1 MSRGAA
7 QADSGSGPRPAG
19 VAVRRLFKAY
29 GAVQAVADLSFEI
42 APGEVFGL
50 LGPNGA
56 GKTTTVESIV
66 GLLAPDAGSIEIG
79 GVDVARDPRRAKQSL
94 GVALQTTGLQ
104 DAITPREAIEAFGA
118 FYDSPVAALPLLTR
132 FGIETKADVRF
143 GKLSGGQK
151 QRLALALALV
161 NDPRVIVLDEPTVGL
176 DPQMRREF
184 HEHILSLKAQG
195 LSVLIATHDM
205 DEAASLCDRIA
216 VIDGGVIVATG
227 TPADLI
233 AGSQAQARVTL
244 TGSRALNAAW
254 FKACP
259 ALRDLRCEGCDAS
272 FATADLTQAL
282 SQLTAALAAHKAQVV
297 RLSAGKGALEDVIL
311 EIVAAKAQR

>member
-1 MSRGAA
+1 MPRGVI
-7 QADSGSGPRPAG
+7 QDLDGPRPPG
-19 VAVRRLFKAY
+19 VAVRGLFKAY

-66 GLLAPDAGSIEIG
+66 GLLAPDAGLIEIG
-79 GVDVARDPRRAKQSL
+79 GVDMLREPHRAKQAL

-118 FYDSPVAALPLLTR
+118 FYERPVAVAPLLTR
-132 FGIETKADVRF
+132 FGLQEKADVRV

-184 HEHILSLKAQG
+184 HEHILAMKARG
-195 LSVLIATHDM
+195 LSVLITTHDM

-227 TPADLI
+227 APADLI
-233 AGSQAQARVTL
+233 ADAKGATRVTF
-244 TGSRALNAAW
+244 TADRALRAAW

-259 ALRDLRCEGCDAS
+259 AIGDVVCEGVEGGFS
-272 FATADLTQAL
+272 TADLTTAL
-282 SQLTAALAAHKAQVV
+282 SELAAMLAARKVELV
-297 RLSAGKGALEDVIL
+297 TLSAGQGTLEDVIL
-311 EIVAAKAQR
+311 QLTAAGTRR

>member
-7 QADSGSGPRPAG
+7 QAEDRIGPRPPG
-19 VAVRRLFKAY
+19 VAVRGLFKAY
-29 GAVQAVADLSFEI
+29 GAVQAVSDLSFEV
-42 APGEVFGL
+42 AAGEVFGL

-66 GLLAPDAGSIEIG
+66 GLLAPDAGTIEIG
-79 GVDVARDPRRAKQSL
+79 GVDVARDPRRAKQTL

-104 DAITPREAIEAFGA
+104 DAVTPREAVEAFGA
-118 FYDSPVAALPLLTR
+118 FYDAPVAALPLLTR
-132 FGIETKADVRF
+132 FGLQAKADVRV
-143 GKLSGGQK
+143 GKLSGGQR

-184 HEHILSLKAQG
+184 HEHILGLKALG
-195 LSVLIATHDM
+195 LSVLITTHDM

-216 VIDGGVIVATG
+216 VIDGGRMLAIGAPG
-227 TPADLI
+227 ELI
-233 AGSQAQARVTL
+233 AGSKARARVTL
-244 TGSRALNAAW
+244 TASKDLKAAW

-259 ALRDLRCEGCDAS
+259 ALVDLRCDGADAS
-272 FATADLTQAL
+272 FTTDDLTQAL
-282 SQLTAALAAHKAQVV
+282 GELTAALAAHKAQVAA
-297 RLSAGKGALEDVIL
+297 LTAGKGTLEDVIL
-311 EIVAAKAQR
+311 EIVAAGAER

>member
-1 MSRGAA
+1 MSGGSA
-7 QADSGSGPRPAG
+7 QADGPRPPG
-19 VAVRRLFKAY
+19 VAVRSLFKAY
-29 GAVQAVADLSFEI
+29 GAVQAVRDLSFEI

-56 GKTTTVESIV
+56 GKTTTVESLV
-66 GLLAPDAGSIEIG
+66 GLLVPDAGVIEIG
-79 GVDVARDPRRAKQSL
+79 GVDVVRDPRRAKQTL

-118 FYDSPVAALPLLTR
+118 FYDAPVAALPLLAR
-132 FGIETKADVRF
+132 FGLEAKADVQVS
-143 GKLSGGQK
+143 KLSGGQK

-184 HEHILSLKAQG
+184 HEHILALKAQG
-195 LSVLIATHDM
+195 LSVLITTHDM

-216 VIDGGVIVATG
+216 VIDGGAIVATG

-233 AGSQAQARVTL
+233 ADSQGSTRVTF
-244 TGSRALNAAW
+244 TADKALRTAW
-254 FKACP
+254 FKASP
-259 ALRDLRCEGCDAS
+259 ALGEVVCEGAEGGFS
-272 FATADLTQAL
+272 TTDLTTAL
-282 SQLTAALAAHKAQVV
+282 SELTAVLAARQVELV
-297 RLSAGKGALEDVIL
+297 TLSAGRGTLEDVIL
-311 EIVAAKAQR
+311 QLTAAKARR